1 MATLID
7 IRRRIRSV
15 NNTLQITK
23 AMKLVAA
30 AKLRQS
36 RERMLA
42 TRPFSARLTKV
53 LTSLATRANPDDH
66 PLLKVKGDENIELMV
81 ITGDK
86 GLCGAFNSNLIKEAL
101 HFLDQRKNYN
111 LSLHLVGKKGADFFR
126 RKKYHVSKSYV
137 NIFKNL
143 RYEKAVEI
151 GANTIQAYV
160 EGNLD
165 AVYIIYNE
173 FKSALAQNVVVHRL
187 LPLERLPEATPEQ
200 TLDYIYEPDPVTIFD
215 RILPRLLEF
224 RIYQALLESYAAE
237 NAARMAAMDAAT
249 NNAKDM
255 IGYLT
260 LQRNKIRQA
269 AITKEILEIVGGSE
283 AIK

>member
-15 NNTLQITK
+15 HNTLQITK

-30 AKLRQS
+30 SKLRQS
-36 RERMLA
+36 KDRMLA
-42 TRPFSARLTKV
+42 SRPFSARLLDV

-101 HFLDQRKNYN
+101 RFLDERKNYN
-111 LSLHLVGKKGADFFR
+111 LSLHLIGKKGTDFFR
-126 RKKYHVSKSYV
+126 RKKYVVSKSYV
-137 NIFKNL
+137 NVFKNL
-143 RYEKAVEI
+143 QFQTAVDI
-151 GANTIQAYV
+151 GNNTIKAYI

-173 FKSALAQNVVVHRL
+173 FKSALAQKVVLHRL

-200 TLDYIYEPDPVTIFD
+200 TLDYIYEPDPFTIFD
-215 RILPRLLEF
+215 RLLPQFLQI

-249 NNAKDM
+249 NNARDM

-283 AIK
+283 ALK

>member
-42 TRPFSARLTKV
+42 SRPFSARLTKV
-53 LTSLATRANPDDH
+53 LTSLATRANPEDH

-101 HFLDQRKNYN
+101 HFLDQRQNYN
-111 LSLHLVGKKGADFFR
+111 LSLHLVGKKGTDFFR
-126 RKKYHVSKSYV
+126 KKKYVVSKSYV

-143 RYEKAVEI
+143 QYQTAVDI
-151 GANTIQAYV
+151 ASNTIRAYV

-173 FKSALAQNVVVHRL
+173 FKSALAQNVVIHRL

-200 TLDYIYEPDPVTIFD
+200 ALDYIYEPDPITIFD
-215 RILPRLLEF
+215 RLLPLLLQF

-237 NAARMAAMDAAT
+237 NAARMAAMDSAT

-255 IGYLT
+255 IEYLT

-283 AIK
+283 ALK

>member
-15 NNTLQITK
+15 HNTLQITK
-23 AMKLVAA
+23 AMKMVAA

-42 TRPFSARLTKV
+42 ARPFSARLTTV

-101 HFLDQRKNYN
+101 QFLDQRKNYN
-111 LSLHLVGKKGADFFR
+111 LSLHLIGKKGADFFR
-126 RKKYHVSKSYV
+126 RKKYVVSKSYV
-137 NIFKNL
+137 NIFKNMQ
-143 RYEKAVEI
+143 YQTAIDI
-151 GANTIQAYV
+151 GGNTIKSYV

-173 FKSALAQNVVVHRL
+173 FKSALAQNVVIHRL

-200 TLDYIYEPDPVTIFD
+200 LLDYIYEPDPVTIFN
-215 RILPRLLEF
+215 RMLPLLLEF
-224 RIYQALLESYAAE
+224 RIYQALLESFAAE
-237 NAARMAAMDAAT
+237 NAARMAAMEAAT

-255 IGYLT
+255 IDYLT

-283 AIK
+283 ALK